1 MSSPLKSKHLL
12 AGKLC
17 LVTGGS
23 RGIGRA
29 IAEAYAEQGAKLALV
44 ARTTSQLEETAESCR
59 KLGAPEAHVFSADLT
74 DGKQL
79 ADLVKQLEAKFQMV
93 NVLVNNAGMQSKS
106 GSTPREGDLDEWEM
120 LLKLNTL
127 APMRLTRLVTPK
139 MVEAKEGLIVN
150 IGSVAA
156 LEPMS
161 SVCDYAASKWGLRG
175 WSLSCHDNL
184 RKDNIKVVIIHP
196 GMVRTD
202 MTTNDS
208 TEASAQKRM
217 IQPTD
222 IAEAAL
228 LAVRMS
234 PSAVPNEITV
244 RPGPPV
250 FG

>member
-1 MSSPLKSKHLL
+1 MSRPLASKHLL

-59 KLGAPEAHVFSADLT
+59 KLGAPEAHVFAVDLT

-93 NVLVNNAGMQSKS
+93 NVLVNNAGMMSKS
-106 GSTPREGDLDEWEM
+106 GSTPREGDAAEEEM

-150 IGSVAA
+150 VGSVAA

-175 WSLSCHDNL
+175 WSLSCHENL

-202 MTTNDS
+202 MTTSDK